1 MNAVDN
7 GNDKAL
13 KDSSVKPLGSLPA
26 NFLLINFAAEQLR
39 TATLRSQVFV
49 HMHLRI
55 AKLMSYSCCWTLV
68 TMLDGTEHIFFQSSD
83 ACNLRFNEKKFKHG
97 KCCLQVQH
105 CNAWNNES

>member
-7 GNDKAL
+7 GNDKAF

-68 TMLDGTEHIFFQSSD
+68 TMLDGTEHIFFRSSD
-83 ACNLRFNEKKFKHG
+83 G
-97 KCCLQVQH
+97 LQP
-105 CNAWNNES
+105 